1 MSNEPV
7 KEKIGGLSP
16 LLITGKSEAVIGE
29 NLTLKQE
36 LFCRY
41 YTQNE
46 ELFGNATLSYAH
58 AYGIDLDSL
67 SREPTYSED
76 GKTLLSESEFKRYE
90 HNCGANAS
98 RLLRNDRISKRIVK
112 LLNEMM
118 SDEVVDAQLFR
129 IIQSAAKPSDRVA
142 AIKEYNSL
150 KQRITKKLDLTTK
163 GESINLEDRNKVE
176 KALESLV

>member
-1 MSNEPV
+1 MSNETIQI
-7 KEKIGGLSP
+7 KSSSSP
-16 LLITGKSEAVIGE
+16 LLLTGRSEAVIGDK
-29 NLTLKQE
+29 LTQKQE
-36 LFCRY
+36 LFCKY

-46 ELFGNATLSYAH
+46 DLFGNGTLSYAE
-58 AYGIDLDSL
+58 AYGIDL
-67 SREPTYSED
+67 EHMGINPVYAED

-90 HNCGANAS
+90 HNCASAAS
-98 RLLRNDRISKRIVK
+98 RLLRNVKISKRITQ

-118 SDEVVDAQLFR
+118 CDEVVDAQLFK

-163 GESINLEDRNKVE
+163 GESLNTEDKTKIN
-176 KALESLV
+176 KALESII